1 MRALYTGTEH
11 CRTVQE
17 WNFEA
22 RAVRLYSDDDS
33 YKIILGYRP
42 IDDIVEEE
50 RESRQKLEQA
60 LKRAEEAS
68 HAKSA
73 FLFNMSHDIRTPM
86 NAIIGYTD
94 LLEIYGDDDS
104 LLDSYLFD
112 YKTSP
117 TDITVDISGQDYI
130 KLYWYSEDE
139 GFLAQQS
146 LYMKNAQVR

>member
-17 WNFEA
+17 WNFEV

-73 FLFNMSHDIRTPM
+73 FLFNMSHDIRMPM

-94 LLEIYGDDDS
+94 LLEIYGDDVEKRED
-104 LLDSYLFD
+104 YLG
-112 YKTSP
+112 K
-117 TDITVDISGQDYI
+117 I
-130 KLYWYSEDE
+130 KVPVNICYPFSMM
-139 GFLAQQS
+139 F
-146 LYMKNAQVR
+146 

>member
-73 FLFNMSHDIRTPM
+73 FLFNMSHDIRMPM

-94 LLEIYGDDDS
+94 LLEIYGMTW
-104 LLDSYLFD
+104 
-112 YKTSP
+112 KNGRT
-117 TDITVDISGQDYI
+117 I
-130 KLYWYSEDE
+130 
-139 GFLAQQS
+139 LARS
-146 LYMKNAQVR
+146 KVPVNIFYPFSMMF

>member
-1 MRALYTGTEH
+1 MRALYTGTEY

-73 FLFNMSHDIRTPM
+73 FWFNMSHDIRTPM

-94 LLEIYGDDDS
+94 LLEIYGDDVEKRGGLS
-104 LLDSYLFD
+104 W
-112 YKTSP
+112 
-117 TDITVDISGQDYI
+117 QDQ
-130 KLYWYSEDE
+130 K
-139 GFLAQQS
+139 FQ
-146 LYMKNAQVR
+146 

>member
-60 LKRAEEAS
+60 LKRKQAMQNQPFCLICPMT
-68 HAKSA
+68 SA
-73 FLFNMSHDIRTPM
+73 CR
-86 NAIIGYTD
+86 
-94 LLEIYGDDDS
+94 
-104 LLDSYLFD
+104 
-112 YKTSP
+112 
-117 TDITVDISGQDYI
+117 
-130 KLYWYSEDE
+130 
-139 GFLAQQS
+139 
-146 LYMKNAQVR
+146 

>member
-1 MRALYTGTEH
+1 MRALYTGTEY

-73 FLFNMSHDIRTPM
+73 F
-86 NAIIGYTD
+86 
-94 LLEIYGDDDS
+94 
-104 LLDSYLFD
+104 
-112 YKTSP
+112 
-117 TDITVDISGQDYI
+117 
-130 KLYWYSEDE
+130 
-139 GFLAQQS
+139 
-146 LYMKNAQVR
+146 